1 MVKFLGVLFFI
12 VTGFQL
18 FAQKRC
24 NMEEYV
30 SKQVSSNVSLKEE
43 LEQVEVFTR
52 ERTNSP
58 GTTQRVN
65 GVNGMP
71 EIITILW
78 FFHILYHTPDQNI
91 DRTAWNV

>member
-1 MVKFLGVLFFI
+1 MAKFLGVLFFI

-24 NMEEYV
+24 TMEEYV
-30 SKQVSSNVSLKEE
+30 SRQVSNNVSLKEE
-43 LEQVEVFTR
+43 LEHSEVFTR

-65 GVNGMP
+65 GLP
-71 EIITILW
+71 EIITIPW
-78 FFHILYHTPDQNI
+78 FFIYFIILRI
-91 DRTAWNV
+91 KI

>member
-24 NMEEYV
+24 SMEEYV
-30 SKQVSSNVSLKEE
+30 SKQVSNNISLKEE

-58 GTTQRVN
+58 GNTQRVN
-65 GVNGMP
+65 GVP
-71 EIITILW
+71 EIITIPVV
-78 FFHILYHTPDQNI
+78 FHILYHTPDQNI
-91 DRTAWNV
+91 RKGRLLNV